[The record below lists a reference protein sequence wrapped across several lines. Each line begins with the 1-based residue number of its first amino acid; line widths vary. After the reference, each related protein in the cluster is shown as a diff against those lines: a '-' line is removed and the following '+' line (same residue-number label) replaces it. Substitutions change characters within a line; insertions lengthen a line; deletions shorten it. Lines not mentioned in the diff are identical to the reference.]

1 MDFMA
6 NSGPFSGQDGKH
18 VTSRKLRE
26 RLYKELQS
34 NVSLKVE
41 DTDQA
46 DILKVSGRGE
56 LHLGIL
62 IETMRR
68 EGYEIL
74 VSMPKVIVRDTP
86 EGKLEPYE
94 DVSVDCEDAYSG
106 TVIQELNLRGGE
118 LRDMRSDGD
127 HARLEFLIPAWTH
140 RVSFSISDS
149 NSWHRHDVQII
160 VWLWSV

>member
-1 MDFMA
+1 MA
-6 NSGPFSGQDGKH
+6 NSGPFPGQDGKH

-62 IETMRR
+62 IETMRQ

-127 HARLEFLIPAWTH
+127 HALRILDSGRGLIGYRSRFRLKLVAPARCTNH
-140 RVSFSISDS
+140 CRI
-149 NSWHRHDVQII
+149 R
-160 VWLWSV
+160 SV

>member
-1 MDFMA
+1 MNYTWD
-6 NSGPFSGQDGKH
+6 PD
-18 VTSRKLRE
+18 
-26 RLYKELQS
+26 
-34 NVSLKVE
+34 
-41 DTDQA
+41 
-46 DILKVSGRGE
+46 
-56 LHLGIL
+56 
-62 IETMRR
+62 ETMRR

-127 HARLEFLIPAWTH
+127 HARLEFLIPP
-140 RVSFSISDS
+140 VDS
-149 NSWHRHDVQII
+149 SGI
-160 VWLWSV
+160 VPDF